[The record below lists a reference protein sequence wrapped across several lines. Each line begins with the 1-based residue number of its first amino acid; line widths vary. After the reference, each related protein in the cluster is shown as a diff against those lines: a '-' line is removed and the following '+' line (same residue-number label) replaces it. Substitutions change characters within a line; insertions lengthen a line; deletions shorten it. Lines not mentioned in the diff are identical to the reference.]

1 MDLNTLSPLAQR
13 DLRNLERMFK
23 PQFEEMES
31 QKERELFDIE
41 RQYPVPVFTVKEP
54 VKPNKSS
61 LFLKI
66 IIPAILILILLFIL
80 HLIRLLLGLFMTI
93 SWDTWEWVKNVFYIG
108 SGLSIFG
115 FIYDKIKNQITQS
128 NYNDRMNDYH
138 ISMQAFE
145 EEVEQHHQ
153 QQAQRVAE
161 IESRYNDYYAE
172 IYREY
177 ELQQNAII
185 SKMQE
190 RNNKNRNIV
199 F

>member
-23 PQFEEMES
+23 PQFEEIES

-41 RQYPVPVFTVKEP
+41 RQYPVPVF
-54 VKPNKSS
+54 
-61 LFLKI
+61 
-66 IIPAILILILLFIL
+66 PAILILILLFIL

-128 NYNDRMNDYH
+128 NYNDQMNDYH

-172 IYREY
+172 IYQEY

>member
-23 PQFEEMES
+23 PQFEEIES

-172 IYREY
+172 IYQEY

>member
-23 PQFEEMES
+23 PQFEEIES

-161 IESRYNDYYAE
+161 IESRITTKCHYFK
-172 IYREY
+172 
-177 ELQQNAII
+177 NAGT
-185 SKMQE
+185 KQ
-190 RNNKNRNIV
+190 
-199 F
+199 

>member
-23 PQFEEMES
+23 PQFEEIES

-41 RQYPVPVFTVKEP
+41 RQYPVPVFTIKEP

-108 SGLSIFG
+108 SGLSVFG

-172 IYREY
+172 IYQEY

>member
-23 PQFEEMES
+23 PQFEEIES

-161 IESRYNDYYAE
+161 IESKYNDYYAE
-172 IYREY
+172 IYQEY

>member
-23 PQFEEMES
+23 PQFEEIES

-41 RQYPVPVFTVKEP
+41 RQYPVPIFTVKEP

-172 IYREY
+172 IYQEY

>member
-23 PQFEEMES
+23 PQFEEIES

>member
-23 PQFEEMES
+23 PQFEEIES

-66 IIPAILILILLFIL
+66 IIPAILILILLFML

-172 IYREY
+172 IYQEY

>member
-1 MDLNTLSPLAQR
+1 MDLNTLSPSAQR

-23 PQFEEMES
+23 PQFEEIES

>member
-108 SGLSIFG
+108 SGLSVFG

-128 NYNDRMNDYH
+128 NYNDQMNDYH

>member
-1 MDLNTLSPLAQR
+1 MDLNTLSPSAQR

-23 PQFEEMES
+23 PQFEEIES

-93 SWDTWEWVKNVFYIG
+93 SWDMWEWVKNVFYIG

-172 IYREY
+172 IYQEY

>member
-1 MDLNTLSPLAQR
+1 MDLNTLSPSAQR

-23 PQFEEMES
+23 PQFEEIES

-172 IYREY
+172 IYQEY

>member
-23 PQFEEMES
+23 PQFEEIES

-93 SWDTWEWVKNVFYIG
+93 SWDTWEWVKNVFYI
-108 SGLSIFG
+108 
-115 FIYDKIKNQITQS
+115 ITQS

-172 IYREY
+172 IYQEY

>member
-1 MDLNTLSPLAQR
+1 
-13 DLRNLERMFK
+13 
-23 PQFEEMES
+23 MEA

-108 SGLSIFG
+108 SGLSVFG

>member
-23 PQFEEMES
+23 PQFEEIES

-108 SGLSIFG
+108 SGLSVFG

-172 IYREY
+172 IYQEY

>member
-108 SGLSIFG
+108 SGLSVFG

>member
-23 PQFEEMES
+23 PQFEEIES

-115 FIYDKIKNQITQS
+115 YIYDKIKNQITQS

-172 IYREY
+172 IYQEY